1 MSEITYFYDLA
12 KPSAFGV
19 QSQTLLY
26 NRIEIS
32 NIHIT
37 RIVPGKQEGMGSIVV
52 G

>member
-1 MSEITYFYDLA
+1 MTEITYFYGLT

-32 NIHIT
+32 NIQKT
-37 RIVPGKQEGMGSIVV
+37 RIVPGKQKGM
-52 G
+52 